1 MLILKMNV
9 TSFVDSS
16 LWTLRTKPKQSSRQ
30 LLMKNDDDPR
40 ISSLLTWQ
48 QSQPNWRAFS
58 KAGSPDTA
66 ALHLIEKVL
75 CFCDLKIVE

>member
-40 ISSLLTWQ
+40 ISSLLYLATEPAKLE
-48 QSQPNWRAFS
+48 SIF
-58 KAGSPDTA
+58 
-66 ALHLIEKVL
+66 
-75 CFCDLKIVE
+75 